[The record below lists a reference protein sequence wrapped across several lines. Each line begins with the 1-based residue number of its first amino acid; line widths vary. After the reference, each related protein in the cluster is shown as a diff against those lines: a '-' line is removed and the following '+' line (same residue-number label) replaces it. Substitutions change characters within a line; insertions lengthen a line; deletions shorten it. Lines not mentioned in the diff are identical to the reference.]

1 MKLGVN
7 DYNDPTEGGVIIVRM
22 QYCQYGLL
30 TQCWCYFHFT
40 AGWLGCIC
48 DTKAETLTDRTGLSS
63 YTSVGSMVP
72 KTGELSFA
80 SPTLIRMSIFFS
92 ACVPSLNLAIPDN

>member
-48 DTKAETLTDRTGLSS
+48 DTKAETLTDRTELVHLRGFD
-63 YTSVGSMVP
+63 GSKNWRVVIRISNLDTYVDFFLCMCAIS
-72 KTGELSFA
+72 ELSN
-80 SPTLIRMSIFFS
+80 T
-92 ACVPSLNLAIPDN
+92 